1 MKIADPQQTD
11 LQEEIPLL
19 LRELPVRGARIVEL
33 GCGKADKTRLL
44 ASSGLVGEI
53 VAFEVDIVQHELNR
67 QVADLPNV
75 RFRHG
80 GAQAIPEADAS
91 VDIVLMFKS
100 LHHVPVADMD
110 RALDEIWRVLKPGG
124 QAWISEPVF
133 AGELNEI
140 MRLFHDEQVVR
151 AAAFAA
157 LSRAVAAGRFELV
170 RQFFFNTATRFKD
183 FAEFEARMIRVT
195 HSNHELSP
203 ELYRQVEA
211 AFAPHQTAEG
221 ARFLS
226 PQRVDWLR
234 KPVQTSMFGVS
245 GIRQ

>member
-1 MKIADPQQTD
+1 MPNPAMKIADPQQTT

-19 LRELPVRGARIVEL
+19 LQQLPVRGARIVEL
-33 GCGKADKTRLL
+33 GCGKADKTRAL
-44 ASSGLVGEI
+44 ASSGRVGEI
-53 VAFEVDIVQHELNR
+53 VAFEVDTAQHALNL
-67 QVADLPNV
+67 QIITDLPSV

-91 VDIVLMFKS
+91 ADIVMMFKS

-110 RALDEIWRVLKPGG
+110 RALDEIRRVLKPGG
-124 QAWISEPVF
+124 HAWISEPVF

-140 MRLFHDEQVVR
+140 MRLFHNEQIVR

-157 LSRAVAAGRFELV
+157 MSRAVAAGRFALK

-183 FAEFEARMIRVT
+183 FTEFDARMIRVT
-195 HSNHELSP
+195 HSDHELSP
-203 ELYRQVEA
+203 DLYRQVQA
-211 AFAPHQTAEG
+211 AFAPHLTAEG
-221 ARFLS
+221 ARFLT

-234 KPVQTSMFGVS
+234 KPERS
-245 GIRQ
+245 